1 MVEPPLMWEG
11 KICIYDIPRVFNN
24 FPLFTLFSFHP
35 SLSLSINCPPHL
47 FLLFPP
53 YRRTQMSQITFLF
66 PLNFWEASLST
77 TFSKFSPYWM
87 LKLHK
92 FGIISEFR
100 GKKNRKKCQIISPS
114 IASHFLSLNFTLEH
128 PFSLSKSSTLKIWKS
143 KLNLISWPKK
153 RFFFFL
159 QWIGLFEASS
169 DRTHKVEGI
178 RASQVKN
185 SSRSPSSCA
194 HAWPI
199 FSCSTL
205 KPNKSSHL

>member
-1 MVEPPLMWEG
+1 MIFREYL
-11 KICIYDIPRVFNN
+11 IIFLCS
-24 FPLFTLFSFHP
+24 LSFHFIP
-35 SLSLSINCPPHL
+35 LSLSPLNCPPHL

-153 RFFFFL
+153 RFFFFFSFNEL
-159 QWIGLFEASS
+159 AYLKLPQI
-169 DRTHKVEGI
+169 
-178 RASQVKN
+178 
-185 SSRSPSSCA
+185 A
-194 HAWPI
+194 HTKWSALEPA
-199 FSCSTL
+199 
-205 KPNKSSHL
+205 K